1 MKTKKKIK
9 FVAVGSFLLTL
20 SAGFLINY
28 NLQKHYKRGD
38 FIPAANAY
46 FEKEVTNPT
55 GRIKADKYV
64 TPSDNKYSSQKTR
77 SMGSEFIGNIESVWD
92 TYTGAGTKIA
102 IIDDGFDVD
111 HPEFKRSDNSSAIL
125 PESRHYYVHDNNT
138 TYNYNDDYVAYEE
151 YSSDSTC
158 LSEDWEPTKYDE
170 NDNPTEYGWA
180 THGTNTSTTAAAPMG
195 NGGGVGIAPSADILA
210 LKIDFSFDS
219 IESAIYYAIE
229 QGVDV
234 INMSLGAYADY
245 NFYDGWGDR
254 HNYDSGYTA
263 ADYAE
268 IAGYLENACQAA
280 YDAGI
285 IVVAA
290 AGNES
295 TWHKS
300 YPACNAHVVGVGAIG
315 DYDNKG
321 NADKLAEFSN
331 YVSTSQTGEINV
343 DILAPGYVYTAEQT
357 YNKSSDKNSSTAPS
371 QHGHIWND
379 TQGTSFS
386 SPIVAGA
393 ACLWKEKNPT
403 GTPDQFIHELQASA
417 DGIGYYEDKMI
428 EVSGWYSELSDVGPS
443 NIKNGRLN
451 VSRLL
456 GTEAYVNISKTN
468 LYLLKN
474 NSEQIQIES
483 HNGSITYK
491 SNNTSVATVDS
502 NGNVTGVGEGSTTIT
517 VTATVGTQ
525 KATANVNVTVQDIV
539 EATSLSFTQDSIDI
553 EVGETYN
560 AEPLVTLTPSNASR
574 IFLFESENPSIATVD
589 EDTGEI
595 TGVAEGTATINAVA
609 MYGSGDD
616 SLTVNVTAK
625 TAPTSWNKITSTSEL
640 EDGDYLIVY
649 ETGSKAFNGGRTSLD
664 ATNNYVSVSI
674 SNNKINYSSDTEAAK
689 FTITELSNGYSIK
702 SASGYYIG
710 RDSGSNGMDTST
722 STVYVN
728 GITISSGLA
737 TIVGTGGK
745 QLLFN
750 TAKDQ
755 QRFRYNT
762 AATSNISLYKADGGS
777 TPTPPTPSKTLSSIS
792 ISGQQTEFT
801 TGDQFVFGGTV
812 TAHYSDSTTA
822 NVTSAATYT
831 GYNMSTAGNYTVTV
845 SYTEGVTKTTT
856 YQITVSDPV
865 VPPTPQTDSYT
876 ITFKEGSGDGTQMST
891 STSETS
897 YLSEGAEYIN
907 SIATVDR
914 AYYAGGSGLKLG
926 ASSNPGTLRLNLE
939 SEYQV
944 EVTSI
949 VVNAKL
955 YNSGKAATL
964 NVNSTGAQ
972 SVSSSFSD
980 LTYEINSTISS
991 INLYSSKYI
1000 WISGV
1005 KINLASGPVDKVVK
1019 SLTAT
1024 YSGDSLYVGQELDTS
1039 KVSVTA
1045 KYTDSTTYPDT
1056 VLPSS
1061 DYQLSGFDSSSAGN
1075 KTVTVAYTGSLETL
1089 TSPLT
1094 TTFNVTVLED
1104 TISSVI
1110 ATVSKN
1116 YHPGETISKSDIT
1129 LTVTYASSRVEHP
1142 TDFTFANDGYQFTY
1156 ADAASGGAATNK
1168 TFTNAITYGAN
1179 SYSLTVVVSR
1189 NAHQSAAGATDKLD
1203 RKITGRTG
1211 TSYGDWSDVQ
1221 GTSGAVYAGN
1231 SAGDNDS
1238 IQLRSSNS
1246 NSGIVM
1252 TASAGKVKSVT
1263 VTWESHTQ
1271 TSRVL
1276 NIYGKNTAYSAATDL
1291 YNSNKQ
1297 GTLLGTIA
1305 YGTTTLEITGDYTYI
1320 GIRSASGAIYLSD
1333 IKITFAGSENAT
1345 NVANYIMFED
1355 TKNQCVSK
1363 LDTAI
1368 SYFESMSKEERT
1380 LFMTSEDY
1388 VIATARERIEA
1399 WLANQE
1405 KQINIVDGDYFIS
1418 NNYSTLSS
1426 LSESDNE
1433 VMVIVV
1439 TISFLTISLL
1449 TLAYLLRKKRKLI

>member
-20 SAGFLINY
+20 SAGFLIDF
-28 NLQKHYKRGD
+28 NLEKHYKRGD
-38 FIPAANAY
+38 FIPEANAY

-111 HPEFKRSDNSSAIL
+111 HPEFTRSDNSSAIL

-138 TYNYNDDYVAYEE
+138 PYNYNDDYVAYEE

-158 LSEDWEPTKYDE
+158 LSEDWEPTEYDN

-180 THGTNTSTTAAAPMG
+180 THGTATSTTAAAPMG
-195 NGGGVGIAPSADILA
+195 NGGGVGIAPGADILA
-210 LKIDFSFDS
+210 LKIDFSFDA
-219 IESAIYYAIE
+219 IDSAIYYAIE

-245 NFYDGWGDR
+245 NFTDGFGDS
-254 HNYDSGYTA
+254 HNTNSQYGA
-263 ADYAE
+263 AGYAE
-268 IAGYLENACQAA
+268 IAGYLEDACKAA
-280 YDAGI
+280 YNAGI

-290 AGNES
+290 AGNEA

-300 YPACNAHVVGVGAIG
+300 YPACNYKVVGVGALG

-357 YNKSSDKNSSTAPS
+357 YNKSSDKNSSAAPS
-371 QHGHIWND
+371 QHGHTWND

-403 GTPDQFIHELQASA
+403 GTPDQFIQELQASA
-417 DGIGYYEDKMI
+417 DGIGYYEDKMV
-428 EVSGWYSELSDVGPS
+428 EVSGWYSSLTDVGPS

-502 NGNVTGVGEGSTTIT
+502 NGYVTGVGEGSTTIT

-553 EVGETYN
+553 EVGGRYN

-595 TGVAEGTATINAVA
+595 TGIAEGTATINAVA

-616 SLTVNVTAK
+616 SLTVNVTKASTVSDTLTK
-625 TAPTSWNKITSTSEL
+625 ATTGVSGTSYTAWSGKEGESGAVYAGNSAGNYDSIQLRSSNNTSGIVTTTSGGNISEITVSWNSNTASGRILDIYGKNTAYANASNLYTSEKGTLLGSINSDTQTTLKIT
-640 EDGDYLIVY
+640 G
-649 ETGSKAFNGGRTSLD
+649 
-664 ATNNYVSVSI
+664 NY
-674 SNNKINYSSDTEAAK
+674 T
-689 FTITELSNGYSIK
+689 
-702 SASGYYIG
+702 
-710 RDSGSNGMDTST
+710 
-722 STVYVN
+722 YV
-728 GITISSGLA
+728 GVRSSSGALYMDSI
-737 TIVGTGGK
+737 TFTWNSGT
-745 QLLFN
+745 
-750 TAKDQ
+750 
-755 QRFRYNT
+755 
-762 AATSNISLYKADGGS
+762 
-777 TPTPPTPSKTLSSIS
+777 TPVPPTPSKTLSSIS
-792 ISGQQTEFT
+792 VSGQQTEFT
-801 TGDQFVFGGTV
+801 VGDDFAFGGTV
-812 TAHYSDSTTA
+812 TAHYSDSSSA
-822 NVTSAATYT
+822 DVTSSSSFD
-831 GYNMSTAGNYTVTV
+831 GYDMTTEGEQTVTV
-845 SYTEGVTKTTT
+845 SYTEGTTKTTS
-856 YQITVSDPV
+856 YQINVASSGSGEETEYSGTFNRSNVGTTWTLSNYEDKSSYLLVPQTGTTSTALISGIFDGKEITSDVVITLHVATYGSGTNPSASAFKIYNSSACTTQVTATQTGTLPSSPTFTDVIYTVSQANAA
-865 VPPTPQTDSYT
+865 TSFTDDLAIL
-876 ITFKEGSGDGTQMST
+876 ITKPGKQIRLESITVEFTYEASAPKV
-891 STSETS
+891 
-897 YLSEGAEYIN
+897 IN
-907 SIATVDR
+907 SLV
-914 AYYAGGSGLKLG
+914 
-926 ASSNPGTLRLNLE
+926 
-939 SEYQV
+939 
-944 EVTSI
+944 
-949 VVNAKL
+949 
-955 YNSGKAATL
+955 
-964 NVNSTGAQ
+964 
-972 SVSSSFSD
+972 
-980 LTYEINSTISS
+980 
-991 INLYSSKYI
+991 
-1000 WISGV
+1000 
-1005 KINLASGPVDKVVK
+1005 
-1019 SLTAT
+1019 AT
-1024 YSGDSLYVGQELDTS
+1024 YSGGSLYAGQSLDES

-1045 KYTDSTTYPDT
+1045 KFTNSDKYSDV
-1056 VLPSS
+1056 VLPAS
-1061 DYQLSGFDSSSAGN
+1061 DYTISGFDSSSAGN
-1075 KTVTVAYTGSLETL
+1075 KVVTVTYTGSLSTVV
-1089 TSPLT
+1089 SPLT
-1094 TTFNVTVLED
+1094 TSFNVTVLED
-1104 TISSVI
+1104 TISSVT
-1110 ATVSKN
+1110 ATVSKS

-1189 NAHQSAAGATDKLD
+1189 NAHQSAAGATDTLD
-1203 RKITGRTG
+1203 REITGRTG

-1305 YGTTTLEITGDYTYI
+1305 YGTTTLEINGDYTYI
-1320 GIRSASGAIYLSD
+1320 GIRSSSGALYLTD

-1355 TKNQCVSK
+1355 TENQCVSK

-1368 SYFESMSKEERT
+1368 TYFESMSKEERT

-1388 VIATARERIEA
+1388 VIATARERLEA

-1405 KQINIVDGDYFIS
+1405 KQINIVDGDYVIS
-1418 NNYSTLSS
+1418 NNKASMSYF
-1426 LSESDNE
+1426 SEEDNG
-1433 VMVIVV
+1433 I
-1439 TISFLTISLL
+1439 TIILVASSFLSISILGCLL
-1449 TLAYLLRKKRKLI
+1449 VLKKRKHI